1 MIKVV
6 VHTEGLLGWGG
17 GIDFLKYYLS
27 ILNQLENIRTIVA
40 IPYDQYDQKIIRLI
54 KNCVKKIVGYSTC
67 KCYDYGTF
75 WSDYQNI
82 KIQMYRRGSI
92 PTCMQEADVVF
103 LNMSPIKNVKRNKI
117 IGYIP
122 DLQHIHLPYL
132 FTEEERASRN
142 RHFIKMMREC
152 GTIFVNSQHTCKDL
166 KEQYLEESKKCN
178 FFLMDFL
185 PFGSNLYDVLNVNI
199 EKYKLPKRYFMFSN
213 QLWVHKDLPT
223 ALRAM
228 RLLLQDERYKDVELI
243 CSGVTYDYRNLDY
256 WGQVEQLIQDL
267 EIQNHVRFLGYIP
280 KNEQLAILRSSI
292 SVIQT
297 TLFEGGP
304 GGGATYDA
312 VAYGASAIISDI
324 EINQEIENDRV
335 SFFKVGD
342 SEDLCLKMKGHLDHP
357 LKPLPVAIV
366 EKQCELNFQQAC
378 FDIDKLIT
386 EVAQCNDKCSSV

>member
-152 GTIFVNSQHTCKDL
+152 GTIFVN
-166 KEQYLEESKKCN
+166 
-178 FFLMDFL
+178 
-185 PFGSNLYDVLNVNI
+185 LN
-199 EKYKLPKRYFMFSN
+199 S
-213 QLWVHKDLPT
+213 
-223 ALRAM
+223 A
-228 RLLLQDERYKDVELI
+228 
-243 CSGVTYDYRNLDY
+243 
-256 WGQVEQLIQDL
+256 
-267 EIQNHVRFLGYIP
+267 
-280 KNEQLAILRSSI
+280 
-292 SVIQT
+292 
-297 TLFEGGP
+297 TL
-304 GGGATYDA
+304 
-312 VAYGASAIISDI
+312 
-324 EINQEIENDRV
+324 
-335 SFFKVGD
+335 
-342 SEDLCLKMKGHLDHP
+342 
-357 LKPLPVAIV
+357 
-366 EKQCELNFQQAC
+366 
-378 FDIDKLIT
+378 
-386 EVAQCNDKCSSV
+386 